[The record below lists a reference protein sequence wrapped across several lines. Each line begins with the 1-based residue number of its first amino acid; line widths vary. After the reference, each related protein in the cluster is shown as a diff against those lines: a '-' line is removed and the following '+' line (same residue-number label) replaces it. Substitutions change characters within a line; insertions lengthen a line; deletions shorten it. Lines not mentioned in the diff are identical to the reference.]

1 MNVLIN
7 TSIAKEGAMKTF
19 FIGRGGENIVTK
31 GEEKAEVLSTFASVF
46 DNKTNHPQDSWPPEL
61 VDGVREQNSP
71 PVIQEEVVSD
81 FFSHFEVRGL
91 WDHDWKL
98 AHVTPIHQRA
108 RRI

>member
-1 MNVLIN
+1 
-7 TSIAKEGAMKTF
+7 MKTF

-71 PVIQEEVVSD
+71 PVIQEEVVTS
-81 FFSHFEVRGL
+81 
-91 WDHDWKL
+91 L
-98 AHVTPIHQRA
+98 ATLKSQVCGTMTGSWLM
-108 RRI
+108 